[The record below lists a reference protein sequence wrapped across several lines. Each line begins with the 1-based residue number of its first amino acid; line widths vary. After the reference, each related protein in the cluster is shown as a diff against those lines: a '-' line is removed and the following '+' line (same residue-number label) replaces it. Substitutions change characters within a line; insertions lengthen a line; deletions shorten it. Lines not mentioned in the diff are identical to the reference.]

1 MKKKSQGE
9 TEAEFTRAMIQ
20 FERSYLGRGPEDVRT
35 FFLNDLI
42 IVRLRGVLTPAE
54 TKLSETPDGQALVK
68 ETRRR
73 LFESSRPMIEQM
85 VQDIVDCKVV
95 SLHTDVSTTTHS
107 PVRVLTVDTNLDER
121 YKTPKI

>member
-20 FERSYLGRGPEDVRT
+20 FEKSYLGRGPEDVRT
-35 FFLNDLI
+35 FFLNDMI

-54 TKLSETPDGQALVK
+54 VKLSETRDGQELVK

-73 LFESSRPMIEQM
+73 LFESSRPMLEQM
-85 VQDIVDCKVV
+85 VQDIVGCKVV
-95 SLHTDVSTTTHS
+95 SLHTDVSTRTGER
-107 PVRVLTVDTNLDER
+107 VVVLTVDANLDNH

>member
-20 FERSYLGRGPEDVRT
+20 FEKSYLGRGPEDVRT
-35 FFLNDLI
+35 FFLNDMI

-54 TKLSETPDGQALVK
+54 VKLSETRDGQELVK

-73 LFESSRPMIEQM
+73 LFESSRPMLEQM
-85 VQDIVDCKVV
+85 VQEIVGCKVV
-95 SLHTDVSTTTHS
+95 SLHTDVSTRS
-107 PVRVLTVDTNLDER
+107 GERVVVLTVDTNLDER

>member
-9 TEAEFTRAMIQ
+9 TEAEFTRAMIK
-20 FERSYLGRGPEDVRT
+20 FEKNYLGRGPEDVRT
-35 FFLNDLI
+35 FFLNDMI

-54 TKLSETPDGQALVK
+54 AKLSETRDGQELVK

-73 LFESSRPMIEQM
+73 LFESSRPMLEQM
-85 VQDIVDCKVV
+85 VQDIIGCKVV
-95 SLHTDVSTTTHS
+95 SLHTDISTRTGER
-107 PVRVLTVDTNLDER
+107 VVVLTVDTNLDER